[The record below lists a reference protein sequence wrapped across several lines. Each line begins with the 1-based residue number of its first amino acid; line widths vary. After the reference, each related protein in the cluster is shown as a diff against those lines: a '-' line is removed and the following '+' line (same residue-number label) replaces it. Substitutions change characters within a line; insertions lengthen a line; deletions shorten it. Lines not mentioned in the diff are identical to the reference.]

1 MSRKRNHKGNL
12 RGNKGQRGTTPL
24 RHNKSQQNVLSG
36 DQVEGRQAVRELILA
51 GTRKTREIYLAGDL
65 DDAPI
70 LDDIIDLADEAK
82 VTIKEIPRTR
92 FESIA
97 KTESSQGV
105 VAMAA
110 PLPNYEIQEL
120 TQSEAG
126 DAKPFLLIVDGVT
139 DPGNLGAMLRSAECA
154 GITGVILPR
163 HRSARITPAVTKTAA
178 GAIEHLRIATVSGIP
193 AALGRLR
200 EAGIWLVGLDSGGAT
215 SLYDLAIADQPIA
228 LVLGS
233 EGRGLSRLTRER
245 CDDLVHIPLQG
256 VLASLNVS
264 TAAAIT
270 VFEIARHR

>member
-1 MSRKRNHKGNL
+1 
-12 RGNKGQRGTTPL
+12 
-24 RHNKSQQNVLSG
+24 
-36 DQVEGRQAVRELILA
+36 
-51 GTRKTREIYLAGDL
+51 
-65 DDAPI
+65 
-70 LDDIIDLADEAK
+70 
-82 VTIKEIPRTR
+82 
-92 FESIA
+92 
-97 KTESSQGV
+97 
-105 VAMAA
+105 
-110 PLPNYEIQEL
+110 
-120 TQSEAG
+120 
-126 DAKPFLLIVDGVT
+126 
-139 DPGNLGAMLRSAECA
+139 MLRSAECA

-215 SLYDLAIADQPIA
+215 SLYDLAIADEPFA
-228 LVLGS
+228 LGLGS
-233 EGRGLSRLTRER
+233 DGRGLSRLTRER